1 MIASSWNYLMARVI
15 RLFTGI
21 SMKKKK
27 LMQETIMQ
35 SRIGALPN
43 IGIAM
48 GGLGVHVSPHNFY
61 NI

>member
-1 MIASSWNYLMARVI
+1 MAGVI

-35 SRIGALPN
+35 SRIGAPPN